1 MKTTFLAW
9 RNYLL
14 ILLPLFVM
22 SACGGGGDAEN
33 PRAQIAGDN
42 MKSWKIKKEMT
53 ASGEK
58 DKVTSEEKDQRMEFY
73 ANGTFK
79 IEADNQF
86 EGGRWNYNAGA
97 KTMELVFNDRADTK
111 EVFQVLELD
120 DNTIKLQANDGSTM
134 ELKKD

>member
-1 MKTTFLAW
+1 MKTYQDYLKTFLTLILP
-9 RNYLL
+9 LL
-14 ILLPLFVM
+14 ILA
-22 SACGGGGDAEN
+22 ACGNKNEEN
-33 PRAQIAGDN
+33 PRAQIAGESS
-42 MKSWKIKKEMT
+42 KSWKIKREIT
-53 ASGEK
+53 ASGQK
-58 DKVTSEEKDQRMEFY
+58 DKMTGDEKDQRMEFY

-97 KTMELVFNDRADTK
+97 KTMELVFDDRQDTK

-120 DNTIKLQANDGSTM
+120 DNTIKLQAGDGSTM